1 NPGCGLAF
9 RDSKC
14 DTGESPDRVHNV
26 PPKRAEIGRIRAF
39 IRQLESETASG
50 WCGSRTALRSAD
62 RHHNETSWTM
72 SWASAA
78 LPRMRCSKAGPVSD
92 PTSVVWAFARLGC
105 IPKILDLVMEPVAVS
120 HTDQL
125 GRLHG
130 MYSRLV
136 SEVHRKIRFRPERSH
151 AG

>member
-1 NPGCGLAF
+1 
-9 RDSKC
+9 
-14 DTGESPDRVHNV
+14 
-26 PPKRAEIGRIRAF
+26 
-39 IRQLESETASG
+39 
-50 WCGSRTALRSAD
+50 SAD

-120 HTDQL
+120 HMINLDGYTERTRVWSAKCTGKFDSGPN
-125 GRLHG
+125 GRTPG
-130 MYSRLV
+130 DRNGIGKV
-136 SEVHRKIRFRPERSH
+136 
-151 AG
+151 